1 MVPDSPVAISDAAS
15 TAQPRALGDEKR
27 QRWFELSL
35 VLFVAFGTFF
45 LNSLYLFR
53 NGPSAAP
60 HISGYRWLMATLQE
74 VTSLLLLGYVLWRRN
89 LRLRDLGLRWSLRDV
104 GIGLIVAFAAFLA
117 TSLGTFIIQM
127 AHYAAYGS
135 FSTGPTGKDFFSHP
149 GVMAIPFSL
158 LNPFFEELI
167 VRAYLMTEIMDLT
180 GSSALAV
187 ALSVAV
193 QCSYHLYYGW
203 VGVISV
209 SFSFLFF
216 ALYYASSRKA
226 LPIIVA
232 HGFFDIYAV
241 IRLW

>member
-1 MVPDSPVAISDAAS
+1 MFDFPAAITDATP
-15 TAQPRALGDEKR
+15 TATEPKVGQAKR

-35 VLFVAFGTFF
+35 VLLVAFGTFF

-74 VTSLLLLGYVLWRRN
+74 VTSLLLLAYVLWRRN
-89 LRLRDLGLRWSLRDV
+89 LRLRDLGLRWSLRDA
-104 GIGLIVAFAAFLA
+104 GIGLMVTFAAYLA
-117 TSLGTFIIQM
+117 TVLGSFAIQIM
-127 AHYAAYGS
+127 HYAMYRS

-149 GVMAIPFSL
+149 GVMAVPFSL

-193 QCSYHLYYGW
+193 QFSYHLYYGW
-203 VGVISV
+203 VGAISV
-209 SFSFLFF
+209 SFSFLVF
-216 ALYYASSRKA
+216 ALYYAMSRKA

-232 HGFFDIYAV
+232 HGFFDIFAV
-241 IRLW
+241 IRFW